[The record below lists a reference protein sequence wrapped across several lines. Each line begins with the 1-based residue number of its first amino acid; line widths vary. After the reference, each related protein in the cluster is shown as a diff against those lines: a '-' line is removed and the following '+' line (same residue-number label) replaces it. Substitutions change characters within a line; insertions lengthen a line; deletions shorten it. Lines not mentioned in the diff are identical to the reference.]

1 MENSEEAHLLSGRPC
16 MMGVHMADLEKKNQ
30 EELERKTREGA
41 EGKAPEDSERGAS
54 AEAEQVFVRER
65 ILDRK
70 ESRRRWVRKGITLFV
85 SAVVFGAVSCLVFVW
100 LKPYA
105 EKWLGEEETPPETAI
120 HLPRDEET
128 EPAPTEAEESE
139 QLPTEPETQ
148 TQPTEDIK
156 DVVESAV
163 ESYQWNITDY
173 ENLYR
178 ALGEVA
184 AEVNKGIVTVTT
196 RTPSTDFF
204 DNPIETEGKA
214 SGVVW
219 NVTSYEMLILT
230 GYRTQEGEST
240 VEVTFSNGTKSA
252 ASVKSA
258 DGRTG
263 IAIVSVPLASVDE
276 ATREQVRPVP
286 LGNSLEARLGQPVI
300 LAGSPK
306 DFVGSVA
313 YGTIT
318 YVRTGVQKE
327 DMDVR
332 MIHTDVTTGSQ
343 ATGFVVNLKGQIIGV
358 VTAETAGTA
367 GAGAIGISD
376 LKSSIERL
384 SNGSSLAYL
393 GIVGQDVTEEI
404 SESRQIPRGVYV
416 SDVILEGP
424 AYNAG
429 LQSGDVLVALDDTE
443 ILSVNMIE
451 GFLEGRLP
459 EEMVTAHVERVG
471 RDGYTAM
478 EYQVTLGGR

>member
-1 MENSEEAHLLSGRPC
+1 
-16 MMGVHMADLEKKNQ
+16 MADLENKGREEPERKAQKETEQETAGPGLKKQAGAGQ
-30 EELERKTREGA
+30 EE
-41 EGKAPEDSERGAS
+41 P
-54 AEAEQVFVRER
+54 EAENSSESGRVFVRER
-65 ILDRK
+65 ILNRL
-70 ESRRRWVRKGITLFV
+70 ENRRRWVKKGITLFV
-85 SAVVFGAVSCLVFVW
+85 SAVIFGAVACLVFVW
-100 LKPYA
+100 LRPHM
-105 EKWLGEEETPPETAI
+105 EEWLTEEAPQEGVI

-128 EPAPTEAEESE
+128 KPEETKPAQTEPVQTTESE
-139 QLPTEPETQ
+139 QLPTEPETE

-156 DVVESAV
+156 EVVESAV

-178 ALGEVA
+178 ALGEIA
-184 AEVNKGIVTVTT
+184 TEVNKGIVTVTT
-196 RTPSTDFF
+196 RTPATDFF

-214 SGVVW
+214 SGVIW
-219 NVTSYEMLILT
+219 NITSYEMLILT

-240 VEVTFSNGTKSA
+240 VEVTFCNGTKAA

-276 ATREQVRPVP
+276 ATSEQVRPVP
-286 LGNSLEARLGQPVI
+286 LGNSIEARLGQPVI

-313 YGTIT
+313 YGMIT
-318 YVRTGVQKE
+318 YVRPGVQKE

-332 MIHTDVTTGSQ
+332 MLYTDVSTGSQ
-343 ATGFVVNLKGQIIGV
+343 ATGVVVNLKGQVIGV
-358 VTAETAGTA
+358 LTAGTT
-367 GAGAIGISD
+367 GSGTTGAIGISD

-393 GIVGQDVTEEI
+393 GVIGQDVTEEI

-416 SDVILEGP
+416 SEAVLEGP

-429 LQSGDVLVALDDTE
+429 LQSGDVLMALDDTE

-451 GFLEGRLP
+451 GFLEGKLP
-459 EEMVTAHVERVG
+459 EETVTAHVARIG
-471 RDGYTAM
+471 RDGYTEM
-478 EYQVTLGGR
+478 EFDVILGGR